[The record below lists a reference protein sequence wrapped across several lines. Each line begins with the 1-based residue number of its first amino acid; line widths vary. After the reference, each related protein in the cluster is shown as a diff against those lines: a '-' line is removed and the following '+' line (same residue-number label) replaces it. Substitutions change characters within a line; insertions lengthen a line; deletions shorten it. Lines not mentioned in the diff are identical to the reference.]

1 MSMSN
6 RSLNLLALFTS
17 VNVLGLLFPM
27 VRAAEA
33 APKPHNYN
41 PALVAIYT
49 SSCMK
54 QLDQKTP
61 NAKQAC
67 QCSVKEMQK
76 KHPQPQ
82 AIAIVKQ
89 ANSQAKSSSSVDPST
104 GVPVVMSKYFV
115 PCL

>member
-1 MSMSN
+1 MSMTK

-17 VNVLGLLFPM
+17 VNAVGLILPTLQ
-27 VRAAEA
+27 AAEA

-54 QLDQKTP
+54 QLNRNPD
-61 NAKQAC
+61 AKKAC
-67 QCSVKEMQK
+67 QCSVREMQK
-76 KHPQPQ
+76 HHAQTQ
-82 AIAIVKQ
+82 AVAIVKK
-89 ANSQAKSSSSVDPST
+89 AKSSSSVDPST
-104 GVPVVMSKYFV
+104 GVPNGMSKYFA